1 MTFVRSARRTV
12 VRRASPEHLREGGYA
27 SARAARSVV
36 AMVAEPTTRV
46 PS

>member
-1 MTFVRSARRTV
+1 MTFVRSARRTT
-12 VRRASPEHLREGGYA
+12 VRRASPELLREGGYA